1 MTEPTNLVALKE
13 ARERASA
20 LIGDRYAE
28 GVIDDDEVDRRL
40 DAAERATD
48 LATLERLTVDLRG
61 PDDSRA
67 LARTRA
73 DADAPV
79 VALARAEQ
87 VPRSRRIITV
97 FSDNEYR
104 GHWTPARRN
113 TVINVLGDTE
123 LDLRDAEL
131 GPETEIRVRVILG
144 DVVIVVPPD
153 LPITVEVIPVLGDIK
168 RDDEAAPP
176 RADAPRVVVRGFVLL
191 GDLKIR
197 VQRRGESWRETK
209 RRRKLARRERK
220 RQLKEA
226 EKRRML
232 PP

>member
-13 ARERASA
+13 RRERAIA
-20 LIGDRYAE
+20 LISERYAE

-61 PDDSRA
+61 PEGEQA
-67 LARTRA
+67 LAQA
-73 DADAPV
+73 SEDAPI
-79 VALARAEQ
+79 VALARADQ
-87 VPRSRRIITV
+87 VPRSRRMITV

-123 LDLRDAEL
+123 LDLRDAAL

-153 LPITVEVIPVLGDIK
+153 LPVTVEAIPVLGDIK
-168 RDDEAAPP
+168 RDDESAPP
-176 RADAPRVVVRGFVLL
+176 RAGAPRVVVRGFVLL

-226 EKRRML
+226 EKRRALL
-232 PP
+232 P